1 MTLFLLLPTPL
12 TLKPKNIFIME
23 KVLKVV
29 INGLA
34 LYAIGWILLWIV
46 AVVCGAPANL
56 VQWDG
61 AARLISGV
69 IVVPF
74 ISIGLVSIADELN

>member
-1 MTLFLLLPTPL
+1 
-12 TLKPKNIFIME
+12 ME

-56 VQWDG
+56 AQWDEV
-61 AARLISGV
+61 ARIISGV
-69 IVVPF
+69 VAVPMVC
-74 ISIGLVSIADELN
+74 IALVGIAEELN